1 MITAPQLETL
11 KEIFVRHGVV
21 LAYLFGSQAEGTA
34 RAESDVDIAVLL
46 PGTMPPSHYFDVRLA
61 LTNTLMD
68 FLGKNV
74 DVAVLNEV
82 RASLAF
88 DVVKHGQLLYEDP
101 LTLPAIDFAVAARSY
116 YFDTEK
122 FRRLAQTSLAEEIG
136 RYKLQQAESLVLRE
150 KPNDD

>member
-1 MITAPQLETL
+1 MPATQREAL
-11 KEIFVRHGVV
+11 KDIFVRHGVV

-46 PGTMPPSHYFDVRLA
+46 PGETPPGRYFEVRLA

-68 FLGKNV
+68 FFDKNV
-74 DVAVLNEV
+74 DVAVLNDV

-101 LTLPAIDFAVAARSY
+101 ITLPAIDFAVAARSY

-122 FRRLAQTSLAEEIG
+122 FRRLAQAGLAEEISAY
-136 RYKLQQAESLVLRE
+136 RLRPAESLVLRE
-150 KPNDD
+150 KPDDD